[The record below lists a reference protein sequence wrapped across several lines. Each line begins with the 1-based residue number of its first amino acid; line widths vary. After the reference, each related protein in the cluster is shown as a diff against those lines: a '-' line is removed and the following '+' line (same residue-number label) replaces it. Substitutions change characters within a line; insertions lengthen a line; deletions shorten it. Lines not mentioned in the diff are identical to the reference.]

1 MASLKETLT
10 NEMKNA
16 MRSGDRLRRDTLRM
30 ALAAI
35 KQIEVDQ
42 RVTLDDKDVLAV
54 LQKEAKKRHETI
66 EDFIKAGRSEAGQ
79 GEREEL
85 LIIEEFLPARVTEEE
100 IVDRARAIINEQEL
114 SGPRSIGT
122 VMKQLMAEFQGRA
135 DGRLVNQV
143 VRRLL
148 SA

>member
-42 RVTLDDKDVLAV
+42 RVTLDDKGVLAV
-54 LQKEAKKRHETI
+54 LQKEAKKRHE
-66 EDFIKAGRSEAGQ
+66 
-79 GEREEL
+79 
-85 LIIEEFLPARVTEEE
+85 
-100 IVDRARAIINEQEL
+100 
-114 SGPRSIGT
+114 
-122 VMKQLMAEFQGRA
+122 LMAEFQGRA